1 MGVIRFNEYD
11 PSKDVSGY
19 GYGDGSG
26 SGRGDAYGSGGG
38 GAAGSGDAYGS
49 GYGYGAG
56 DGDGTGTGADKRA
69 GRSMTEA
76 TPRPWAYQEEDSPN
90 SDMIVDAYGVTV
102 AMMVGFGSKQ
112 RNTGELIVRAVNNY
126 DEALALLRE
135 AQQLVAER
143 EYLEQHEFYY
153 AEGAPEPSP
162 AEWGVSVCY
171 QQTAEAGPKDQFGF
185 DVRDYHVGNKHE
197 HDEDSGGT
205 MTLANRIDAFLKENN
220 NG

>member
-1 MGVIRFNEYD
+1 
-11 PSKDVSGY
+11 
-19 GYGDGSG
+19 
-26 SGRGDAYGSGGG
+26 
-38 GAAGSGDAYGS
+38 
-49 GYGYGAG
+49 
-56 DGDGTGTGADKRA
+56 
-69 GRSMTEA
+69 MTES
-76 TPRPWAYQEEDSPN
+76 TPRPWIPNTCIITGRLVGHPDTCGDCDPCIAGGSMPAPVKALLDEMVHWCARFED
-90 SDMIVDAYGVTV
+90 AEC
-102 AMMVGFGSKQ
+102 
-112 RNTGELIVRAVNNY
+112 RN

-153 AEGAPEPSP
+153 AQGSPEPSP
-162 AEWGVSVCY
+162 AEWGVSACY

-205 MTLANRIDAFLKENN
+205 MTLANRIDVFLEKEKG